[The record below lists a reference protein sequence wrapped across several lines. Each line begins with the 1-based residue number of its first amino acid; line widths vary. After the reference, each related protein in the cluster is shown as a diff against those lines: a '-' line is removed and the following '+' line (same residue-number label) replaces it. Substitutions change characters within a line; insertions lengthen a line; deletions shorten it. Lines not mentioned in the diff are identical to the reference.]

1 MGERP
6 LAVHRLH
13 SGGVGQDPPRSA
25 ELPGRSPRRS
35 GEGETRAFKCS
46 PSMSVAVR
54 CTHSH
59 MSLCKSHT
67 AVRVSLYKS
76 HTTVRV
82 CIYICMCIYTTFRQ
96 PKPAP
101 LHRSRS
107 RRRLVRHRQHLFA
120 YMHMTSPSVHA
131 SVHAHIGS
139 IGRPFMHLSVHTSD
153 HLPSCGALCITHTHR
168 GRSWQSRTSRAG
180 CGGARGTFG

>member
-1 MGERP
+1 MCITAHAMFPLIQHVRRLRAVQEVGVAP
-6 LAVHRLH
+6 LAVHRLDT
-13 SGGVGQDPPRSA
+13 GGVGKDTPGPA
-25 ELPGRSPRRS
+25 ELPGRPPRRS

-46 PSMSVAVR
+46 PSMSVAAR
-54 CTHSH
+54 CTRSH

-67 AVRVSLYKS
+67 TIRVSLCKS

-101 LHRSRS
+101 LHSSRS

-120 YMHMTSPSVHA
+120 YMHMTLPSVHA

-139 IGRPFMHLSVHTSD
+139 IGRPFMHLPVHT
-153 HLPSCGALCITHTHR
+153 
-168 GRSWQSRTSRAG
+168 
-180 CGGARGTFG
+180 

>member
-1 MGERP
+1 MTAHAMFPLIQHVRRLRSVQAVGVGP
-6 LAVHRLH
+6 LAVHRLDL
-13 SGGVGQDPPRSA
+13 GGVGKDPPRAA
-25 ELPGRSPRRS
+25 ELPGRPPRRS
-35 GEGETRAFKCS
+35 SEGETHAFKCS
-46 PSMSVAVR
+46 PSLSVAVR

-67 AVRVSLYKS
+67 TVRVYLCKS

-101 LHRSRS
+101 LHSSSS

-120 YMHMTSPSVHA
+120 YMHMTLPSVHA

-139 IGRPFMHLSVHTSD
+139 IGSPFMHLPVHT
-153 HLPSCGALCITHTHR
+153 
-168 GRSWQSRTSRAG
+168 
-180 CGGARGTFG
+180 